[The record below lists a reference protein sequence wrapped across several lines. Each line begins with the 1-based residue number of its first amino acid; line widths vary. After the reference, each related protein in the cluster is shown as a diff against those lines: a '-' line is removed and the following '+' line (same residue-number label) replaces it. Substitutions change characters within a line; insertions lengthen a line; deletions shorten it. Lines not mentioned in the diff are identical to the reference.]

1 MTSRIISPLL
11 AVLLL
16 ASPTPAFARQTAQTA
31 PSVSA
36 AAPRTEFDELRIAGF
51 EALYNLDYTKAR
63 KQFDRMV
70 AIAPDRPSG
79 YLYVSN
85 CMWLEMLNKTRRLQ
99 TNLYSDDSF
108 FADTKE
114 EVDKEFDAAY
124 RVMIEKAIKAAD
136 KKLKANPKDVDAMY
150 YKGAAHGALA
160 AYEATVTRAFIAALR
175 NSNKSVDLH
184 EEVLKLDPKFADAN
198 LSIGL
203 YNYVVGSLP
212 GFVKVLV
219 AIGGVHGSKK
229 KGLDL
234 VKKVATDGHYASD
247 DARVLLIALYKREK
261 RYADALA
268 EVEYFVKKYPDNYVV
283 RMELADAYLRTGKA
297 DDGFKV
303 FEGLVADERAA
314 NYRDIIEYQFGDA
327 LLAQNRPDDAAKHF
341 TAVIENKTS
350 TRDLVS
356 LAHLRLGQSHDLG
369 GRRDAALAEYK
380 TVLARPNVYDS
391 HDQAKNA
398 TKKPF
403 SKEKS

>member
-1 MTSRIISPLL
+1 MTSRIVSPLL

-16 ASPTPAFARQTAQTA
+16 ASPTPAFARQTAQTVPPA
-31 PSVSA
+31 SA
-36 AAPRTEFDELRIAGF
+36 AAPRTEFDELRVAGF
-51 EALYNLDYTKAR
+51 DALYNLDYPEAR
-63 KQFDRMV
+63 KRFDRMV

-124 RVMIEKAIKAAD
+124 RAMIDKAIKAAE

-160 AYEATVTRAFIAALR
+160 AYEATVTRAFLSALR

-229 KGLDL
+229 KGLEL

-283 RMELADAYLRTGKA
+283 RMELADVYLRTGKA
-297 DDGFKV
+297 DDGLKV

-314 NYRDIIEYQFGDA
+314 NYRDIIEYQYGDA

-350 TRDLVS
+350 TRDMVS
-356 LAHLRLGQSHDLG
+356 LAHLRLGQAHDLG

-391 HDQAKNA
+391 HDQAKNG

-403 SKEKS
+403 AKEKS